1 MDKEYIHNL
10 LIDYVSNQIDAEG
23 YERLMDLIAMSRED
37 TELDCFMEKIWNSK
51 PMAQPFSELQS
62 QILYK
67 RIVDDERFSGTPI
80 KSMWSYPYKFWHKFS
95 IAATILITLSAGI
108 FFLLQRTP
116 GLKFEEDH
124 LITQDVAPGSN
135 KAVLTLGNGRKVILN
150 DVRVGTLAKQAGITI
165 SKATDGRLV
174 YHVSA
179 AVGSDRAEMK
189 MEYNTVAT
197 PRGGQYQ
204 VNLPDGTMVWLNS
217 ASSLKFPT
225 EFKFQDKRKVEL
237 TGEAYFEV
245 AHDKSQPFIV
255 KTNKQE
261 VEVLGTHFNINS
273 YDDEPDTKT
282 TLLEG
287 SILVSR
293 LSSVGKE
300 KVILKPGQQAI
311 LSKNIRVVN
320 ADPGGA
326 IAWKNGFFHFKDADL
341 YVVLRQLSRW
351 YDVEVVYQVERT
363 SDEFV
368 GDIPRTVTLATAL
381 KILNLGGVHYKVD
394 GKKIIVTK

>member
-1 MDKEYIHNL
+1 
-10 LIDYVSNQIDAEG
+10 
-23 YERLMDLIAMSRED
+23 MDLIAMSNED
-37 TELDCFMEKIWNSK
+37 TELNCFMEKIWNSK

-67 RIVDDERFSGTPI
+67 RIVDDERFSGAMVQRTRA
-80 KSMWSYPYKFWHKFS
+80 YPHKFWHRFS
-95 IAATILITLSAGI
+95 IAATILITLSVGV
-108 FFLLQRTP
+108 FFILQRTK
-116 GLKFEEDH
+116 GLKFDEDH
-124 LITQDVAPGSN
+124 LITQDVAPGSS

-165 SKATDGRLV
+165 SKAADGRLV
-174 YHVSA
+174 YHVSPA
-179 AVGSDRAEMK
+179 AGLDRTGMK
-189 MEYNTVAT
+189 MEYNTIST

-204 VNLPDGTMVWLNS
+204 VNLPDGTTVWLNS

-225 EFKFQDKRKVEL
+225 EFKFQDKREVEL

-245 AHDKSQPFIV
+245 AHDKKQPFVV

-273 YDDEPDTKT
+273 YDDEPETKT

-287 SILVSR
+287 SIRVSP
-293 LSSVGKE
+293 LSFGGKG

-311 LSKNIRVVN
+311 LNKNMQVVY
-320 ADPGGA
+320 AEVGAA

-341 YVVLRQLSRW
+341 YTVLRQLARW
-351 YDVEVVYQVERT
+351 YDVEVIYQIERT
-363 SDEFV
+363 NDEFV

-381 KILNLGGVHYKVD
+381 KILNLGGVQYKID